1 MPTVQIPQIELRP
14 YQRAFWRAMEAG
26 ARRAALV
33 WPRRAGK
40 DTCSLAWTCWYAL
53 QHVGQY
59 WHLFP
64 EQTQARKAIWHGVN
78 RDGQRIIDVAF
89 PPEIRA
95 STNESEMRIELVN
108 GSQWML
114 GGSDRYDALV
124 GTNPRGV
131 VFSEFA
137 IANPRAY
144 DFIRP
149 ILAENDGWALFPYT
163 PRGRNHGYE
172 LFEKLSTDGQS
183 FAELLTCDDTGHMSE
198 QALALEKREMSLELY
213 MQEYFA
219 SWDFGSEGSFYARQM
234 NEAERDGR
242 ICDVPHDQG
251 LLTHVAWDIGLRDST
266 ALWWFQVGGG
276 GQIRWID
283 YYEAHGEQLK
293 HYVDIIKGKPYT
305 YADELILPHDAGHER
320 LGAESIDRQ
329 LLGMGLRG
337 RVLPVERSVLP
348 GIEACRVAIGKSV
361 FDRDKTQHGRACLN
375 AYKREYDDKRQVF
388 KPTPLHDWASDGADS
403 FRYAVRAINAGY
415 CSNIGWGQPDYTELN
430 RAAI

>member
-1 MPTVQIPQIELRP
+1 MPTVQIPQIRLRP
-14 YQRAFWRAMEAG
+14 YQRDFWRAMEGG
-26 ARRAALV
+26 ARRAATV

-40 DTCSLAWTCWYAL
+40 DTVSLAWTCFDAL

-78 RDGQRIIDVAF
+78 RDGQKILDVAF
-89 PPEIRA
+89 PPEIRKA
-95 STNESEMRIELVN
+95 TNESEMRIELVN

-124 GTNPRGV
+124 GSNPRGV
-131 VFSEFA
+131 VFSEYP
-137 IANPRAY
+137 IGNPRAY
-144 DFIRP
+144 DFVRP

-172 LFEKLSTDGQS
+172 LFERLQQDPNS
-183 FAELLTCDDTGHMSE
+183 FAQLLTCDDTGHMSAE
-198 QALALEKREMSLELY
+198 ALALEKREMSEELF

-219 SWDFGSEGSFYARQM
+219 SWDFGLEGAFYARQM
-234 NEAERDGR
+234 NQAERDGR
-242 ICDVPHDQG
+242 ICDVPYDQG
-251 LLTHVAWDIGLRDST
+251 LLVHVAWDIGLRDST
-266 ALWWFQVGGG
+266 ALWFFQVTP

-293 HYVDIIKGKPYT
+293 HYVDVIKSKPYS
-305 YADELILPHDAGHER
+305 YADDLILPHDAGHER
-320 LGAESIDRQ
+320 LGAESVDYQ
-329 LLGMGLRG
+329 LRG
-337 RVLPVERSVLP
+337 LGFNSRVLPVERSVLP

-361 FDRDKTQHGRACLN
+361 FDREATKHGRACLN
-375 AYKREYDDKRQVF
+375 AYQREYDDKRQVF
-388 KPTPLHDWASDGADS
+388 KPQPLHNWASDGADS

-415 CSNIGWGQPDYTELN
+415 CDNIGWQQPDYSDLN
-430 RAAI
+430 RAVI

>member
-1 MPTVQIPQIELRP
+1 
-14 YQRAFWRAMEAG
+14 MEG
-26 ARRAALV
+26 GCRRAATV

-40 DTCSLAWTCWYAL
+40 DTVSLAWTSFDAL
-53 QHVGQY
+53 QHIGQY

-78 RDGQRIIDVAF
+78 KEGARILDVAF
-89 PPEIRA
+89 PREIRR

-124 GTNPRGV
+124 GSNPRGV

-144 DFIRP
+144 EFIRP

-172 LFEKLSTDGQS
+172 LFEMLQADPHS
-183 FAELLTCDDTGHMSE
+183 FAERLTCDDTGHMSIE
-198 QALALEKREMSLELY
+198 ALALEKREMSVELY
-213 MQEYFA
+213 TQEYFA
-219 SWDFGSEGSFYARQM
+219 SWDFGSEGAFYSKQM
-234 NEAERDGR
+234 NTAEREGR
-242 ICDVPHDQG
+242 ITSVPHDQG
-251 LLTHVAWDIGLRDST
+251 LLTHVCWDIGLRDST
-266 ALWWFQVGGG
+266 ALWFFQVGAG
-276 GQIRWID
+276 GQIKWID
-283 YYEAHGEQLK
+283 YYEAHGEQLD
-293 HYVDIIKGKPYT
+293 HYVKHIKAKPYN
-305 YADELILPHDAGHER
+305 YADDLILPHDAGHER

-329 LLGMGLRG
+329 LRGLGFGA

-361 FDRDKTQHGRACLN
+361 FDRDNTKQGRACLN
-375 AYKREYDDKRQVF
+375 AYQREYDDKRQVF
-388 KPTPLHDWASDGADS
+388 KPSPLHNWASDGSDS
-403 FRYAVRAINAGY
+403 FRYGVRAINAGY
-415 CSNIGWGQPDYTELN
+415 CSNIGWSQPDYSALN

>member
-14 YQRAFWRAMEAG
+14 YQRAFWRAMERG

-163 PRGRNHGYE
+163 PRGRNHGYDY
-172 LFEKLSTDGQS
+172 LKSSALTDNPS
-183 FAELLTCDDTGHMSE
+183 PS
-198 QALALEKREMSLELY
+198 S
-213 MQEYFA
+213 
-219 SWDFGSEGSFYARQM
+219 
-234 NEAERDGR
+234 
-242 ICDVPHDQG
+242 
-251 LLTHVAWDIGLRDST
+251 
-266 ALWWFQVGGG
+266 
-276 GQIRWID
+276 
-283 YYEAHGEQLK
+283 
-293 HYVDIIKGKPYT
+293 
-305 YADELILPHDAGHER
+305 
-320 LGAESIDRQ
+320 
-329 LLGMGLRG
+329 
-337 RVLPVERSVLP
+337 
-348 GIEACRVAIGKSV
+348 
-361 FDRDKTQHGRACLN
+361 
-375 AYKREYDDKRQVF
+375 
-388 KPTPLHDWASDGADS
+388 
-403 FRYAVRAINAGY
+403 
-415 CSNIGWGQPDYTELN
+415 
-430 RAAI
+430 